1 MIKLKSQA
9 ILAIM
14 GSSFIVQCG
23 KTPSVHAPVTSEI
36 GAGSRS
42 DQAILGQGYNVESE
56 EFRGDCVKGKVDTT
70 GTQQALLGWS
80 QVSSEGEVSNALGF
94 NVGGRA
100 RYGMVSGSASAR
112 FASNSQSSKYSEVI
126 IYKNEMQF
134 GNHKLVEIEPTTNG
148 KTHLAADGRTIL
160 NKEEFTKG
168 CGHEYVQ
175 QVTLGAALYLS
186 VRLEFESEDAKTEF
200 NFKARVKNNTG
211 ELSTD
216 LDNASKSFS
225 KQATVTISM
234 FQLGGNVERLA
245 TALKDALVDVKNP
258 NGGVGTAH
266 GLTVC
271 SMQRMD
277 ACTKVITAFLN
288 YGTHDF
294 PSQLKRDDTTRNAA
308 GPAVLKYITKEY
320 ITAGIRG
327 PNPAVEAG
335 VTEARAQ
342 LAGRFEE
349 QLVHRSRVNGLKS
362 GEIRL
367 APSQKK
373 EIDILDQNVAA
384 NINVLT
390 HAGNICYTKLEEC
403 TAKSVEAL
411 KELKPMDDE
420 VLKKVRLETYAQY
433 CDLAK
438 LPAQLVSLVATVD
451 RLNQIAKRSL
461 TGAPDNAN
469 IDWCQRYED
478 VLTQKKLIHLAGP
491 SISNLEPLKSLPKLE
506 SLVLGRTN
514 VSDISPLFSLTHLEH
529 LTIRETFSFSRF
541 EDVAKIPNIQLFGI
555 DFLEGFGPYGTLTHP
570 AVEVLKAK
578 PSLLEFISGD
588 TGCKRE
594 TSSEE
599 WKCGIL
605 SQI

>member
-1 MIKLKSQA
+1 
-9 ILAIM
+9 
-14 GSSFIVQCG
+14 
-23 KTPSVHAPVTSEI
+23 
-36 GAGSRS
+36 
-42 DQAILGQGYNVESE
+42 
-56 EFRGDCVKGKVDTT
+56 
-70 GTQQALLGWS
+70 
-80 QVSSEGEVSNALGF
+80 
-94 NVGGRA
+94 
-100 RYGMVSGSASAR
+100 
-112 FASNSQSSKYSEVI
+112 
-126 IYKNEMQF
+126 
-134 GNHKLVEIEPTTNG
+134 
-148 KTHLAADGRTIL
+148 
-160 NKEEFTKG
+160 
-168 CGHEYVQ
+168 
-175 QVTLGAALYLS
+175 
-186 VRLEFESEDAKTEF
+186 
-200 NFKARVKNNTG
+200 
-211 ELSTD
+211 
-216 LDNASKSFS
+216 
-225 KQATVTISM
+225 
-234 FQLGGNVERLA
+234 
-245 TALKDALVDVKNP
+245 
-258 NGGVGTAH
+258 
-266 GLTVC
+266 
-271 SMQRMD
+271 
-277 ACTKVITAFLN
+277 
-288 YGTHDF
+288 
-294 PSQLKRDDTTRNAA
+294 
-308 GPAVLKYITKEY
+308 
-320 ITAGIRG
+320 
-327 PNPAVEAG
+327 
-335 VTEARAQ
+335 
-342 LAGRFEE
+342 
-349 QLVHRSRVNGLKS
+349 LVHRSRVNGLKS

-451 RLNQIAKRSL
+451 RLNGIAKQSL

-478 VLTQKKLIHLAGP
+478 VLTQKKLISLSGP
-491 SISNLEPLKSLPKLE
+491 SISNLEPLKSLPNIE
-506 SLVLGRTN
+506 SFRLVQTN

-529 LTIRETFSFSRF
+529 LMILETFSFSRF
-541 EDVAKIPNIQLFGI
+541 EDVAKIPNIKFFTI
-555 DFLEGFGPYGTLTHP
+555 DLLEGFGPYGTLTHP